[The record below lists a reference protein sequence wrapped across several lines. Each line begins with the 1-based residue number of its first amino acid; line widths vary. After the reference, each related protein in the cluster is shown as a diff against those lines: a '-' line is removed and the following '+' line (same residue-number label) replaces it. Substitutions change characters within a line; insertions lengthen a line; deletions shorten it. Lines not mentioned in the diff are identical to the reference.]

1 MITLSPTRL
10 FKPFLVVCLVT
21 AALLAAC
28 NLQQGDPTPTLNMT
42 GQPPQDASPQPS
54 LTSPLP
60 TLRPT
65 PTSLPL
71 ASQSAATPLPGIP
84 TVIPLGG
91 GTPGTPGGT
100 LIPTLNPTDADQR
113 YEMTVQDGKTIGVNY
128 VVTITSGTINL
139 TLQGPDGVVWQK
151 TLTASETSR
160 AEVPIKLG
168 GTYEILVQIDR
179 FDGNY
184 SVSWD

>member
-1 MITLSPTRL
+1 MTLLPTR
-10 FKPFLVVCLVT
+10 FLTVCIIV
-21 AALLAAC
+21 AALLTAC
-28 NLQQGDPTPTLNMT
+28 NLQQQGEATPTLDASI
-42 GQPPQDASPQPS
+42 QPPQTTITPAQV
-54 LTSPLP
+54 LP

-65 PTSLPL
+65 PTSFAL
-71 ASQSAATPLPGIP
+71 ATAVPPSPFPGLP

-91 GTPGTPGGT
+91 GTPGLPGSGT
-100 LIPTLNPTDADQR
+100 VIPTLNPTDADQR
-113 YEMTVQDGKTIGVNY
+113 YEITVKDGKTIGVNY
-128 VVTITSGTINL
+128 VVTITSGTITM

-168 GTYEILVQIDR
+168 GTYEILVQIDH

>member
-1 MITLSPTRL
+1 MALLKTRF
-10 FKPFLVVCLVT
+10 FKLFLVVCLLV
-21 AALLAAC
+21 AVLLAAC
-28 NLQQGDPTPTLNMT
+28 NLQQSIATPTLNAT
-42 GQPPQDASPQPS
+42 SQPPQATA
-54 LTSPLP
+54 TSAQILP

-71 ASQSAATPLPGIP
+71 ASRAAVTPLPGIP

-91 GTPGTPGGT
+91 GTPGGT

-113 YEMTVQDGKTIGVNY
+113 YEMTVKDGKTIGVNY
-128 VVTITSGTINL
+128 VVTITSGTISMM
-139 TLQGPDGVVWQK
+139 LQGPDGVVWQK

-168 GTYEILVQIDR
+168 GTYEILVQIDH
-179 FDGNY
+179 FEGNY
-184 SVSWD
+184 SVTWD